1 MRYGLIL
8 LAAGVAVL
16 LMSEAG
22 EWAALRMLAVV
33 LLVGGAIAA
42 GIAGGAH
49 PQSAAYIKRVGAIF
63 SRNAMC
69 AVAILLTAPAL
80 AVLAASLYGALVR
93 LTSSNAAGDAPLL
106 ILGGVVALILLALA
120 STVVVLGTGAIR
132 GKTPQ
137 QPTEKQA

>member
-80 AVLAASLYGALVR
+80 AGRFIAVGDLQGYVHFLSREDGSFVARLPTDGSPIVAQPVSLDDYVIVQTLK
-93 LTSSNAAGDAPLL
+93 
-106 ILGGVVALILLALA
+106 GGVFAM
-120 STVVVLGTGAIR
+120 AI
-132 GKTPQ
+132 Q
-137 QPTEKQA
+137 